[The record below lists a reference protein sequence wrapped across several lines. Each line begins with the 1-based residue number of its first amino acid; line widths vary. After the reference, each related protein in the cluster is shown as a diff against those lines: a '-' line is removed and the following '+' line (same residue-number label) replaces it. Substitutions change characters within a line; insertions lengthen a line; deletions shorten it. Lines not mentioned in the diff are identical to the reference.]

1 MSSPAPPWLSL
12 SEDLSETDRYRA
24 MTPEERLE
32 CFVEVCELARA
43 IVEERPDRAAVLA
56 REEPMPAEAER
67 TWLKLV
73 AEGNRARKAR

>member
-1 MSSPAPPWLSL
+1 
-12 SEDLSETDRYRA
+12 